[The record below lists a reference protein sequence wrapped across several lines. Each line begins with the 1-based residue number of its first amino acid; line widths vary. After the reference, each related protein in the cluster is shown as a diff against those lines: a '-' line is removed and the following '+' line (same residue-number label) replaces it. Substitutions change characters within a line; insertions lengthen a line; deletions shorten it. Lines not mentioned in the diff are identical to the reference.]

1 MRLTILAAT
10 LASVGLFGGTALHAT
25 DQGGLDQAAREALE
39 QAVAGTQRSAT
50 NLARDAYRHPVE
62 TLSFIGVKPTDTV
75 VELWPGGG
83 WYTEILAPYLAAKGK
98 IGRASCRERV

>member
-10 LASVGLFGGTALHAT
+10 LASVGLFGGTASLAR
-25 DQGGLDQAAREALE
+25 DQDGLDQAAREALE
-39 QAVAGTQRSAT
+39 QAVAGTQRSET
-50 NLARDAYRHPVE
+50 NRARDAYRHPVE

-83 WYTEILAPYLAAKGK
+83 WYTEILAPVSRGR
-98 IGRASCRERV
+98 RAS